1 MFENIP
7 VDLIDKFNSLC
18 ESATILSFKTIE
30 GDNVKIETIYFQH
43 CKSVGTLKK
52 ITDFKRNASFFDYN
66 YLLLEDIYI
75 LLEEMGGAS

>member
-30 GDNVKIETIYFQH
+30 GDNVKIETIYYQH

-66 YLLLEDIYI
+66 YLLIEDIDI
-75 LLEEMGGAS
+75 LLESINKE